1 MRPLFSEVL
10 LQKDKCANH
19 KSGSCKSSW
28 QQQQHHQI
36 VFFIIEMMKQNSSE
50 EGKWEA
56 NRLNCKMESTLNN
69 TLQLKYEK
77 QLNVKTSK
85 ETI

>member
-1 MRPLFSEVL
+1 
-10 LQKDKCANH
+10 
-19 KSGSCKSSW
+19 
-28 QQQQHHQI
+28 
-36 VFFIIEMMKQNSSE
+36 MKQNSSE

-56 NRLNCKMESTLNN
+56 NHLNCKMESTLNN

-85 ETI
+85 ETIRKKNPINQFLKILVMKINVYLGRSFMKA